1 MPGSKAMC
9 GRPALSCHTQSFE
22 TLRRCYSVSGA
33 LPRWPGPAR
42 AGGRGAGRPGAGRG
56 PGHARHA
63 ARRRRPR
70 HAALAGARP
79 ARGSP
84 RWHHAACVSHGR
96 APRTR
101 GRTHATHPQRRRR
114 SGGGSRGW
122 TGYTAS
128 SGPDQ
133 VRSRRASTASPTSR
147 STACA
152 GVEQRSAPWSTCR
165 PDRVAQCQLSNPH
178 LGYYPLSQW
187 GAVSKTDMI

>member
-1 MPGSKAMC
+1 MPRPKAMC
-9 GRPALSCHTQSFE
+9 GRPALSCHTQSFK
-22 TLRRCYSVSGA
+22 TLRRWYSVSGA
-33 LPRWPGPAR
+33 LPRWPGSAR
-42 AGGRGAGRPGAGRG
+42 AGGRSAGCPGAGRG

-63 ARRRRPR
+63 A
-70 HAALAGARP
+70 HY
-79 ARGSP
+79 
-84 RWHHAACVSHGR
+84 GR

-122 TGYTAS
+122 TVCTAS
-128 SGPDQ
+128 SGRDQ
-133 VRSRRASTASPTSR
+133 VRSRRASTASPPSR

-178 LGYYPLSQW
+178 LGYYPLS
-187 GAVSKTDMI
+187 